1 MYKGIEIKT
10 EGNKIMNGI
19 ENIENM
25 ESVNIEED
33 IGDIGVNVVDGNI
46 FNFRIFLIKMTGD
59 DSWEESDGYD
69 TGVGLDYYYENDD
82 GQVAYINVDQD
93 YMTLNIDGDERY
105 SGGVD
110 VAIEKL

>member
-19 ENIENM
+19 ENMENM
-25 ESVNIEED
+25 ESVNIE
-33 IGDIGVNVVDGNI
+33 VDGNI
-46 FNFRIFLIKMTGD
+46 FNFRIFLLKMTGD

-105 SGGVD
+105 SGCVD
-110 VAIEKL
+110 VAIEKI

>member
-19 ENIENM
+19 ENIENTENM
-25 ESVNIEED
+25 ESVNIEND
-33 IGDIGVNVVDGNI
+33 VDVVV
-46 FNFRIFLIKMTGD
+46 FNFRIFLLKMTGD